1 MKNYKI
7 PCKKEEEFYDLA
19 GEEILKK
26 EKNLAVSSP
35 YRFLAGSAIAFD
47 YLMNCEV
54 ASIKIKRILDY
65 GCGSG
70 WLAVYLAKLGAVL
83 EGFDISGNLI
93 KVAQKRAVFN
103 EVQDKVN
110 FRKMDAENLFYPDN
124 YFDLVIGIGILHHL
138 DLEIAAPELKRVLRN
153 GGKALFLEPFGESK
167 FLNFLRNYLLN
178 VHYGHW
184 KNKLNEH
191 PLTYSSIKALGR
203 HFSYFDYKEFQ
214 LFSMISRFLSDKF
227 SEVLKLNKF
236 DEFLLNR
243 FPSLKKHCRLIVIN
257 LIK

>member
-1 MKNYKI
+1 MKDYKI
-7 PCKKEEEFYDLA
+7 LSKKEEEFYDLV

-35 YRFLAGSAIAFD
+35 YQFLAGSAIAFD
-47 YLMNCEV
+47 YLMSCIG
-54 ASIKIKRILDY
+54 SIKTKRILDY

-70 WLAVYLAKLGAVL
+70 WLAVYFAKLGAEV
-83 EGFDISGNLI
+83 EGFDISENLLR
-93 KVAQKRAVFN
+93 VAQKRAVFN

-110 FRKMDAENLFYPDN
+110 FRKLAAENLLYPNN

-138 DLEIAAPELKRVLRN
+138 DLEMVGPELKRVLRN

-167 FLNFLRNYLLN
+167 FLNFLRNYLLR
-178 VHYGHW
+178 VHCGHW

-191 PLTYSSIKALGR
+191 PLTYSNIKALGR
-203 HFSYFDYKEFQ
+203 HFSYFNYKEYQFV
-214 LFSMISRFLSDKF
+214 SMISRLISDKF
-227 SEVLKLNKF
+227 SEVFKLNNF

-243 FPSLKKHCRLIVIN
+243 FPSLKKYCRLIVIN